1 MCKTYIALLILVI
14 IALFSCSDYE
24 EPIKPNVIL
33 INVDDIGYGDFEP
46 YGQELIKTPYIS
58 QMYKEGAHFTN
69 FYAGSTV
76 CGPSR
81 AALLT
86 GLHTGHL
93 SSCSNVLDSLS
104 IMYQTWPNLL
114 QDNGYRTGMFGKQHL
129 AILDGSEVLG
139 DSPLDRGFDEFVGWL
154 NAEDAHQHFIDGKTN
169 GWSRRDYMFK
179 SMDDGSIVP
188 HYIAP
193 DRFVQNEFLHHGLE
207 FIKDNQDTSFFL
219 YLPFTIGHAE
229 VAIPKPGDPDYN
241 DAKHNGLY
249 EQYLDED
256 GNSLF
261 PEFDY
266 QGDKIYARPNPYK
279 TRATFAAMIS
289 HLDRDIGEILQLL
302 RDLQLEKNT
311 LVILTSDN
319 GPSDEGG
326 IDEYQIDGKLESPF
340 NSTGGLRGFKRSLHD
355 GGIRVP
361 MIAWWPGKIEAG
373 LKIDRYLANYDI
385 GPTLLDLTGSAR
397 LETSDGIS
405 FLPHLLQREEVD
417 HHDFLYWEWR
427 NKQAV
432 RFDNWKA
439 VRKQNKS
446 SVDSIE
452 LYDIVKDPGEKVD
465 LAAQPAYSDMIR
477 RAKIYFNEESTGVG
491 CRFIKLEV

>member
-1 MCKTYIALLILVI
+1 MCI
-14 IALFSCSDYE
+14 
-24 EPIKPNVIL
+24 
-33 INVDDIGYGDFEP
+33 
-46 YGQELIKTPYIS
+46 
-58 QMYKEGAHFTN
+58 
-69 FYAGSTV
+69 
-76 CGPSR
+76 R
-81 AALLT
+81 
-86 GLHTGHL
+86 
-93 SSCSNVLDSLS
+93 DS
-104 IMYQTWPNLL
+104 
-114 QDNGYRTGMFGKQHL
+114 
-129 AILDGSEVLG
+129 
-139 DSPLDRGFDEFVGWL
+139 
-154 NAEDAHQHFIDGKTN
+154 
-169 GWSRRDYMFK
+169 
-179 SMDDGSIVP
+179 
-188 HYIAP
+188 
-193 DRFVQNEFLHHGLE
+193 
-207 FIKDNQDTSFFL
+207 
-219 YLPFTIGHAE
+219 
-229 VAIPKPGDPDYN
+229 
-241 DAKHNGLY
+241 
-249 EQYLDED
+249 
-256 GNSLF
+256 
-261 PEFDY
+261 
-266 QGDKIYARPNPYK
+266 
-279 TRATFAAMIS
+279 
-289 HLDRDIGEILQLL
+289 
-302 RDLQLEKNT
+302 
-311 LVILTSDN
+311 N